1 MILYAGGIELFRALY
16 PTECVID
23 RYVTMNELE
32 NAIISHS
39 KEQTW

>member
-1 MILYAGGIELFRALY
+1 M
-16 PTECVID
+16 ID

-39 KEQTW
+39 KEDIWYKSNGLAHEQLSNC